1 LADTIYPKYHATQM
15 NYQGAA
21 SLVRRYSVHGHASVF
36 EIGVKIRDSHTTQA
50 EDDQVFS
57 NFSGA
62 PITLSSVLGTYTNP
76 SYYDKSFTIG
86 GLPYG
91 PTSDYNKIIQAA
103 SSAQSQSPSDVVTS
117 VTRSANAFFDADERV
132 YAGYLQDVITFG
144 KLRLQAGVRFEG
156 TSTHFLTNQLTANVD
171 SMGNSLVPT
180 ITPVRQDSG
189 YVKVLPSIQA
199 QYLIWKNTN
208 LRANFSQGISRPN
221 IGDLVP
227 TTIVDPNASP
237 KSVSTGNPNLKPTK
251 ANNYDLLAEHY
262 FQPLGILQ
270 AGFFYKQLSDPIY
283 PTAVT
288 IQSGPQ
294 AGYLLTQS
302 INGPSA
308 QITGFEAAWE
318 QRLSHLPGLLSGF
331 GVSANY
337 SYTTSQV
344 KFPVGFSNGRT
355 DQPSFQRQA
364 PNNWNAGFTYDKSR
378 LSMRFAVSHN
388 DASIFQYAFQENGTP
403 NDPILG
409 LKGPGGDIYLYAHTQ
424 FNIQGSYRLYKGLSF
439 FAYGLNLS
447 NEVFGFYQGSKIYPI
462 QREYYHPTVALG
474 MRWTSSSE

>member
-1 LADTIYPKYHATQM
+1 M
-15 NYQGAA
+15 
-21 SLVRRYSVHGHASVF
+21 
-36 EIGVKIRDSHTTQA
+36 
-50 EDDQVFS
+50 
-57 NFSGA
+57 
-62 PITLSSVLGTYTNP
+62 
-76 SYYDKSFTIG
+76 
-86 GLPYG
+86 
-91 PTSDYNKIIQAA
+91 
-103 SSAQSQSPSDVVTS
+103 
-117 VTRSANAFFDADERV
+117 
-132 YAGYLQDVITFG
+132 
-144 KLRLQAGVRFEG
+144 
-156 TSTHFLTNQLTANVD
+156 
-171 SMGNSLVPT
+171 
-180 ITPVRQDSG
+180 
-189 YVKVLPSIQA
+189 
-199 QYLIWKNTN
+199 
-208 LRANFSQGISRPN
+208 
-221 IGDLVP
+221 
-227 TTIVDPNASP
+227 
-237 KSVSTGNPNLKPTK
+237 
-251 ANNYDLLAEHY
+251 AEHY

-294 AGYLLTQS
+294 TGFLLTQS

-308 QITGFEAAWE
+308 HITGFEAAWE

-344 KFPVGFSNGRT
+344 KFPLGFSNGRT
-355 DQPSFQRQA
+355 DQPAFQRQA

-424 FNIQGSYRLYKGLSF
+424 FDIQGSYRLYRGLNF
-439 FAYGLNLS
+439 FAYGLNLT

-462 QREYYHPTVALG
+462 QREYYHPTVAFGL
-474 MRWTSSSE
+474 RWTSGSE

>member
-1 LADTIYPKYHATQM
+1 V
-15 NYQGAA
+15 N
-21 SLVRRYSVHGHASVF
+21 S
-36 EIGVKIRDSHTTQA
+36 
-50 EDDQVFS
+50 
-57 NFSGA
+57 
-62 PITLSSVLGTYTNP
+62 
-76 SYYDKSFTIG
+76 
-86 GLPYG
+86 
-91 PTSDYNKIIQAA
+91 
-103 SSAQSQSPSDVVTS
+103 VTS
-117 VTRSANAFFDADERV
+117 SANAFFDAAERV
-132 YAGYLQDVITFG
+132 YAGYLQDAITFG
-144 KLRLQAGVRFEG
+144 NLRLQAGVRFEG
-156 TSTHFLTNQLTANVD
+156 TSTHFLTNQVTANGVD
-171 SMGNSLVPT
+171 SMGNPLPPT
-180 ITPVRQDSG
+180 VSPLRQDSG

-237 KSVSTGNPNLKPTK
+237 KSVTTGNPNLKPTK

-283 PTAVT
+283 PTAIT
-288 IQSGPQ
+288 ILSGPQ

-308 QITGFEAAWE
+308 HITGFEAAWE
-318 QRLSHLPGLLSGF
+318 QRLSRLPGLLRGF

-344 KFPVGFSNGRT
+344 KFPAGFSNGRT
-355 DQPSFQRQA
+355 DQPAFQRQA
-364 PNNWNAGFTYDKSR
+364 PNNWNLGFTYDQAR
-378 LSMRFAVSHN
+378 FSMRFAVSHN

-409 LKGPGGDIYLYAHTQ
+409 LKGPGGDIHLYAHTQ
-424 FNIQGSYRLYKGLSF
+424 FDIQGSYRLYKGLSF

-462 QREYYHPTVALG
+462 QREYYHPTAAFGL
-474 MRWTSSSE
+474 RWNSSSE